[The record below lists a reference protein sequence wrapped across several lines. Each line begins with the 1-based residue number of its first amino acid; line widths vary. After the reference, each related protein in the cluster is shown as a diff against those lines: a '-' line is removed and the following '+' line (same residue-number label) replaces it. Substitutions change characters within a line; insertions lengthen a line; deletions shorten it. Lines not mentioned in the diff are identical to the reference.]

1 MSKEVQAAIG
11 TQRQFAKQPES
22 PYALSLNRIQAGS
35 GISQRTDYDTQRLQS
50 ALGLLGKNIMEEKI
64 ADEKRTQE
72 QAVLVNAD
80 KLLEGKT
87 QEDLKKFDRIAA
99 LQNSTDE
106 FDLTDNP
113 YAMAALEKGIGKM
126 ASTYAKQQW
135 ANDPD
140 AQKPKSVSEAVSLY
154 HQYLQENR
162 DAFSDSSIQ
171 NTTAFDAGYYEGAAQ
186 DTLKVA
192 DEADKRINEDRR
204 QKMVML
210 GSSELQDLVYSGA
223 KGENFS
229 NGLIPALR
237 KIQLGTRDREGFMK
251 AVTPLADMIAAQDY
265 TTERLDALGDFQY
278 EEGLS
283 LRQMVNFYPA
293 YEKVAENF
301 NQRVTADIIKRHT
314 RLNNTIDLEGAYA
327 EVDKLPSDFTSSGVP
342 AATLPIS
349 QAENP
354 DLANLSSTM
363 KGALP
368 AIGGAIYQ
376 LGFKDAMIT
385 SGYRNTERNAAVGG
399 AQNSYHTK
407 GDALDIYL
415 GADVDEA
422 DAEKAKSYFSQYF
435 GEVLFHDAG
444 TGRHLHLADYK
455 GGLQTANPKEQ
466 SAAAYNPQRKQKLL
480 QIINTQAAYKE
491 RLYKQ
496 KMQDEK
502 ERVTLAVMGSMN
514 PTEQEQIVKNSSL
527 PAATKKTMLA
537 SITRQAKKA
546 AKGSYGDTPKD
557 KHYYNYEFGS
567 GNDCYWRDVE
577 TYSKWYSMYKD
588 PNIDPDSEEYQK
600 MQKKANIAAS
610 RLNELREYKESKGI
624 LPSNKQQQHTEGTVP
639 QDTPTLTQ
647 NDVDLAELKIWATSN
662 PVNGSGVPMTDAE
675 IENVVDKWAIDK
687 GKDINAIHK
696 EVFGE

>member
-22 PYALSLNRIQAGS
+22 PYALSLNKPNLSA
-35 GISQRTDYDTQRLQS
+35 GISQRTDLDTQRLQS
-50 ALGLLGKNIMEEKI
+50 ALGLLGKNIMEEKL

-80 KLLEGKT
+80 KLLAGKT
-87 QEDLKKFDRIAA
+87 KEDLKKFDRIAA
-99 LQNSTDE
+99 LQNSTDK

-140 AQKPKSVSEAVSLY
+140 AQKPKSVSEAVGLY

-162 DAFSDSSIQ
+162 EAFSDSSIQ

-192 DEADKRINEDRR
+192 DEADKRINDDRR
-204 QKMVML
+204 QKMIML

-223 KGENFS
+223 KGEDFS
-229 NGLIPALR
+229 NGLLPAIR
-237 KIQLGTRDREGFMK
+237 KIQLGTRDRDGFIK
-251 AVTPLADMIAAQDY
+251 VITPLAEMIATQDY

-278 EEGLS
+278 EDGLT

-301 NQRVTADIIKRHT
+301 NQRVVEQIDKECTRTDGTTDLAKAYKR
-314 RLNNTIDLEGAYA
+314 IA
-327 EVDKLPSDFTSSGVP
+327 ELPDEFTSGGVP

-349 QAENP
+349 QADSP

-385 SGYRNTERNAAVGG
+385 SGYRDTERNANANG
-399 AQNSYHTK
+399 APNSYHLA
-407 GDALDIYL
+407 GEALDIYL
-415 GADVDEA
+415 GDNVTPEDS
-422 DAEKAKSYFSQYF
+422 EKAKAYFSQYF
-435 GEVLFHDAG
+435 GEVLFHDKG
-444 TGRHLHLADYK
+444 SGKHLHLADYK
-455 GGLQTANPKEQ
+455 GGLKTANPKEQ
-466 SAAAYNPQRKQKLL
+466 SAAAYNPKRKQKLL
-480 QIINTQAAYKE
+480 QAINTQAAYKE
-491 RLYKQ
+491 HVRKQ

-502 ERVTLAVMGSMN
+502 DRVVLAVMNSSN
-514 PTEQEQIVKNSSL
+514 PTQQAQIVQDSSL
-527 PAATKKTMLA
+527 PPSTKATMLK
-537 SITRQAKKA
+537 SIIAETKRA
-546 AKGSYGDTPKD
+546 AKGSYGTEPKD
-557 KHYYNYEFGS
+557 RHYYNYRYGS
-567 GNDCYWRDVE
+567 GNDCYWRDSE
-577 TYSKWYSMYKD
+577 TFAKWYAMYTD
-588 PNIDPDSEEYQK
+588 PNIDPKSEKYQK
-600 MQKKANIAAS
+600 MQKEANIAAS
-610 RLNELREYKESKGI
+610 RLNEYQAYMESKGFV
-624 LPSNKQQQHTEGTVP
+624 PSANQRPHTEGTVP

-647 NDVDLAELKIWATSN
+647 SDVDVAQLKIWATSN

-675 IENVVDKWAIDK
+675 IENVIDKWALEK
-687 GKDINAIHK
+687 GKDINEVRK

>member
-22 PYALSLNRIQAGS
+22 PYTLSLNRLQASS
-35 GISQRTDYDTQRLQS
+35 GISQRTDLDTQRLQS
-50 ALGLLGKNIMEEKI
+50 ALGLLGKNILEEKI

-99 LQNSTDE
+99 LQNSTDQ

-113 YAMAALEKGIGKM
+113 YAMATLEKGIGKM

-140 AQKPKSVSEAVSLY
+140 AQKPKSVSEAVGLY

-162 DAFSDSSIQ
+162 EAFSDSSIQ
-171 NTTAFDAGYYEGAAQ
+171 NPTAFDAGYYEGAVQ

-192 DEADKRINEDRR
+192 DEADKRINDDRR
-204 QKMVML
+204 QKMIML

-223 KGENFS
+223 KGAEFS
-229 NGLIPALR
+229 NGLLPALR
-237 KIQLGTRDREGFMK
+237 KIQLGTRDRDGFMK
-251 AVTPLADMIAAQDY
+251 AVTPLAEMIAAQDY

-301 NQRVTADIIKRHT
+301 NQRVIDDIIKRHT
-314 RLNNTIDLEGAYA
+314 RPNGTIDLEGAYA
-327 EVDKLPSDFTSSGVP
+327 DVDKLPSEFTSSGVP

-349 QAENP
+349 QADNP

-385 SGYRNTERNAAVGG
+385 SGYRTTEHNAAVGG

-422 DAEKAKSYFSQYF
+422 DAEKAKTYFSQYF

-444 TGRHLHLADYK
+444 TGQHLHLANYK
-455 GGLQTANPKEQ
+455 GGLQTSNPKEQ

-480 QIINTQAAYKE
+480 QAINTQAAYKE

-496 KMQDEK
+496 KMADEK

-514 PTEQEQIVKNSSL
+514 PTEQTQIVENSSL

-537 SITRQAKKA
+537 SIARQTKKA

-577 TYSKWYSMYKD
+577 TYSKWYAMYKD
-588 PNIDPDSEEYQK
+588 PSIDPDSEEYQK
-600 MQKKANIAAS
+600 MQEKANIAAS

-624 LPSNKQQQHTEGTVP
+624 LPSNEQQHTEGTVP
-639 QDTPTLTQ
+639 EDTPTFTQ
-647 NDVDLAELKIWATSN
+647 NNVDVAELKIWATSN
-662 PVNGSGVPMTDAE
+662 PVNDSGVPMTDAE
-675 IENVVDKWAIDK
+675 IENVIDKWALEK
-687 GKDINAIHK
+687 GKDINDVHK